1 VRPGDTVVV
10 RRAGDV
16 IPEVVGPVLADRKK
30 GSKPWTFP
38 STCPC
43 PRESTLVR
51 PEGESDTRCVDL
63 QCPFQIHGSIE
74 HFASRG
80 ALDIE
85 GFGERTVRL
94 FLELGLIH
102 DIGDVFAID
111 WDRVRAL
118 EGFGEVSITNL
129 QRSIEVAKERPL
141 ANLLVG
147 LNIRHLGPAG
157 AIALARTF
165 GHLDAI
171 MDAPEEEMART
182 DGVGPVIARAVH
194 EWFAD
199 EQHRA
204 VIEKLRTAGVN
215 FVGPERSDAP
225 QVLEGTSIVVTGT
238 LDGYT
243 REEAELAI
251 TSRGGKSPGSVSKK
265 TTAVVV
271 GEGPGASKLTK
282 AEGLGI
288 PILDLEGFEQLLETG
303 ELPG

>member
-30 GSKPWTFP
+30 RSKAWTFP
-38 STCPC
+38 TTCPC
-43 PRESTLVR
+43 PRQSTLVR

-63 QCPFQIHGSIE
+63 QCPYQIHGAIE

-94 FLELGLIH
+94 FLELGLIG
-102 DIGDVFAID
+102 DIGDVFTID
-111 WDRVRAL
+111 WEQVRGL
-118 EGFGEVSITNL
+118 EGFGDVSIGNL
-129 QRSIEVAKERPL
+129 QRAIDAAKERPL

-147 LNIRHLGPAG
+147 LNIRHVGPSG
-157 AIALARTF
+157 AVALAQTF
-165 GHLDAI
+165 GHLDSI
-171 MDAPEEEMART
+171 MEAPVEAMAKA
-182 DGVGPVIARAVH
+182 DGVGTVIAQAVH

-199 EQHRA
+199 DGHRA
-204 VIEKLRTAGVN
+204 VIEKLRSAGVN
-215 FVGPERSDAP
+215 FTGPEKADVP
-225 QVLEGTSIVVTGT
+225 QVLEGKSVVVTGT
-238 LDGYT
+238 LEGYS
-243 REEAELAI
+243 REEAEVAI

-265 TTAVVV
+265 TTALVV

-282 AEGLGI
+282 AEELGV
-288 PILDLEGFEQLLETG
+288 PILDLAAFEHLLETG
-303 ELPG
+303 DLPG